1 MPSSRTFPVCANYA
15 INHIVFGLDEGFRI
29 APIVFSGGM
38 KQTQCYEQALYSVI
52 DTYNKYVL
60 DPYVCDADGIKT
72 LRQEL
77 VTIIQNDY
85 VEYDY
90 DEAHQADKTMTDR
103 HRVDILRF
111 KPLWR
116 FHEKINRLL
125 SQLLKRP
132 VYEVL

>member
-1 MPSSRTFPVCANYA
+1 MPSSHTFPMCAKYA

-29 APIVFSGGM
+29 APIVFSGM
-38 KQTQCYEQALYSVI
+38 EHAHCYEVALYSVI

-60 DPYVCDADGIKT
+60 DPYVCDVEGIKT

-77 VTIIQNDY
+77 MTIIQNDY

-90 DEAHQADKTMTDR
+90 DEAHQTDKSMTDC